1 MTSPLPLVRPPRSQL
16 GRELLIAVTVKL
28 TIIGLAA
35 LFLFGPH
42 QRPQIDAQ
50 KVQARIIGNAA
61 ASAEAPPHQE

>member
-1 MTSPLPLVRPPRSQL
+1 MTSPALIRLPRNQL

-42 QRPQIDAQ
+42 QRPKVDART
-50 KVQARIIGNAA
+50 VEARIIGNPAA
-61 ASAEAPPHQE
+61 PARAPSHQE

>member
-1 MTSPLPLVRPPRSQL
+1 MILTPLMRLPRTQL

-42 QRPQIDAQ
+42 QRPQIDAH
-50 KVQARIIGNAA
+50 KVEMRIIGNSTAPD
-61 ASAEAPPHQE
+61 EAPSHQE